1 MVTLSVQ
8 NGTIICPVY
17 YLGLGDD
24 AAILV
29 MLFTDDPGFYE
40 LSYCPGSTSTLSSV
54 TESSGLSDFVYR
66 VAKVSTWTLN

>member
-29 MLFTDDPGFYE
+29 MLLPTIQDFTNCPTVPGALLLF
-40 LSYCPGSTSTLSSV
+40 LL
-54 TESSGLSDFVYR
+54 
-66 VAKVSTWTLN
+66 